1 MDEMAGMMGGAE
13 APDLSALQ
21 AQLAALQ
28 AESDMNSQGKVK
40 GFLQSGLQ
48 DPAAKYNYTEQL
60 GGDVIDYML
69 ESGIDLKKVS
79 MEVAMAKLDEMMA
92 AQEQIVQQLNE
103 YARQHKRELNDA
115 IRQSEDA
122 QDELSAMR
130 QVIQKVATG
139 EQSAETPATDSV
151 DDLGAGAPPMEGE
164 MPPMEGGDMGMP
176 PADMGGMPPAE
187 GGDMGMPPAGGDAG
201 ALPPLPPGG
210 AMGMPPAPADT
221 GGAMSPAPMDAG
233 GAGGMPMPPPQQPL
247 PPFAQGG
254 YVDNPR
260 YNKIKSMLSQK
271 RGGTVV
277 SDQNLK
283 QPAVT
288 KPSRAILQGVFGGV

>member
-1 MDEMAGMMGGAE
+1 MDEMQS
-13 APDLSALQ
+13 PDLGALQ

-28 AESDMNSQGKVK
+28 EESNMNTQGKVK
-40 GFLQSGLQ
+40 GFLQTGLQ

-69 ESGIDLKKVS
+69 GSGLDLKKVS

-92 AQEQIVQQLNE
+92 AQEEIIQQLNE
-103 YARQHKRELNDA
+103 YSRQHKRELNDA

-139 EQSAETPATDSV
+139 EQTAETAATDSV
-151 DDLGAGAPPMEGE
+151 GDLGAPPTDPMAPPPMDAGAP
-164 MPPMEGGDMGMP
+164 P
-176 PADMGGMPPAE
+176 PADMGAPPA
-187 GGDMGMPPAGGDAG
+187 DMG
-201 ALPPLPPGG
+201 
-210 AMGMPPAPADT
+210 AP
-221 GGAMSPAPMDAG
+221 PMDAG
-233 GAGGMPMPPPQQPL
+233 MGAPPPDMGGTPPPDMGAPPPDMGTPPPDMGGAAPPAQQPPKL

-254 YVDNPR
+254 YVGNPR
-260 YNKIKSMLSQK
+260 YNKIKGMLDKK
-271 RGGTVV
+271 RGVMV

-283 QPAVT
+283 QVV
-288 KPSRAILQGVFGGV
+288 KPSRAILQGVLGGV

>member
-1 MDEMAGMMGGAE
+1 MSDAANLDLMAQT
-13 APDLSALQ
+13 PDLGALQ

-40 GFLQSGLQ
+40 GFLQTGLQ

-60 GGDVIDYML
+60 GGDVVDYML

-130 QVIQKVATG
+130 QVMQKVATG
-139 EQSAETPATDSV
+139 EQTAETPATDSV
-151 DDLGAGAPPMEGE
+151 GDLGASADMAAPPMTEGAPPMMEGA
-164 MPPMEGGDMGMP
+164 PPMMEGAPPMTEGAPPMMEGAPPMMG
-176 PADMGGMPPAE
+176 
-187 GGDMGMPPAGGDAG
+187 GMPPAGGDIG
-201 ALPPLPPGG
+201 V
-210 AMGMPPAPADT
+210 
-221 GGAMSPAPMDAG
+221 
-233 GAGGMPMPPPQQPL
+233 PPQQQPPL

-254 YVDNPR
+254 FVGTAR
-260 YNKIKSMLSQK
+260 YNKIKSMLNKK
-271 RGGTVV
+271 RGVVV
-277 SDQNLK
+277 SDENMK
-283 QPAVT
+283 HGV
-288 KPSRAILQGVFGGV
+288 KPSRAILQGVIGGV